1 MAGVAAVSTQSPI
14 HHLAALARTLTRE
27 VSLAMVGIGL
37 VALHVLDDQ
46 FLRPEPGVEPGDH
59 LVSGLVPLALLA
71 LAAWAYRRSRAGVR
85 ASIALSVGVLGLVA
99 SVEAMYA
106 SIEGSGASGDDL
118 TGFAALPAGV
128 LLLGVGIVT
137 LWRSRRRDDGH
148 VRRYLRRTGI
158 LVVAAVAIVTFV
170 IPIGAAY
177 LFAHIGRGVV
187 ADADLGAPAQAVT
200 LRTSDGLTLSGS
212 YVPSRNGAAIIVS
225 PGYNSTPAQA
235 RMLVRH
241 GYGVLLYDQRGEG
254 RSDGDPNALGWS
266 AEQDHNAAVAFLQAR
281 PDVDRRSRRRARPVG
296 RRRDPAAD
304 GRPQRRPACSRIRGS
319 RHPLGARGARHAGE
333 AAGTGC
339 PYPGHFVMTA
349 AVGPVRR
356 RAAARQP
363 ERPRA
368 ADRAAAVF
376 LISAGKG
383 VDSEVLNRRFYDVAG
398 EPRTLWEIPEAGHT
412 GGLEARPQEYER
424 RVVGFFDQ
432 ALRER

>member
-1 MAGVAAVSTQSPI
+1 MAGVAAVSTQRPI
-14 HHLAALARTLTRE
+14 YHLATLARTLTRE

-128 LLLGVGIVT
+128 LLLGVGVVT

-158 LVVAAVAIVTFV
+158 LVVAAVAIITFV
-170 IPIGAAY
+170 MPIGAAY
-177 LFAHIGRGVV
+177 LFAHIGRGIV

-200 LRTSDGLTLSGS
+200 LRTSDGLMLTGS

-225 PGYNSTPAQA
+225 PGYNSTPDHA

-254 RSDGDPNALGWS
+254 RSDGDPNAFGWS
-266 AEQDHNAAVAFLQAR
+266 AEQDHNAAVAFLR
-281 PDVDRRSRRRARPVG
+281 SRSDVDP
-296 RRRDPAAD
+296 D
-304 GRPQRRPACSRIRGS
+304 RIGG
-319 RHPLGARGARHAGE
+319 LGLSVAGE
-333 AAGTGC
+333 TLLQTAAHNDGLRAVVSEGAGNRSVREVLDM
-339 PYPGHFVMTA
+339 PRNGAYWLSIPGHFVLTGAMA
-349 AVGPVRR
+349 LFANEPPPANLSDLVPQI
-356 RAAARQP
+356 A
-363 ERPRA
+363 PR
-368 ADRAAAVF
+368 AVF
-376 LISAGKG
+376 LIAAGKG

-398 EPRTLWEIPEAGHT
+398 KPRTLWEIPEAGHT

-432 ALRER
+432 ALRAR